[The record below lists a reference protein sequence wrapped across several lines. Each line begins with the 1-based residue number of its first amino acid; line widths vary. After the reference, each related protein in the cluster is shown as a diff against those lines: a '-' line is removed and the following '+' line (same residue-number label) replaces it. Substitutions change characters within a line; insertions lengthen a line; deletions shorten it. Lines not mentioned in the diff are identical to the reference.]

1 MRVPEPAATIIAE
14 QKCSSGR
21 GTPPAARTAFANFSV
36 FVFILL
42 ICRAYGGFLFYFFFI
57 RFIVFCRSNSSRYLI
72 SHILCC
78 FRFVAFLRF
87 LLSVRST
94 CRSLPFEC
102 LHCRSYEAF
111 SRILYELYH
120 IFIPCTSKRQ
130 IFIGIHIKFCV
141 TCAVEL
147 RFLRKE
153 VHMQRFLW

>member
-57 RFIVFCRSNSSRYLI
+57 RFIVF
-72 SHILCC
+72 
-78 FRFVAFLRF
+78 
-87 LLSVRST
+87 LSVEFFKVSYFPHSLQLSICCISAVSFIGAST

-102 LHCRSYEAF
+102 LHCRSFEAF